1 MGTLPANLNIPN
13 CLNVKFNKPQGKM
26 KIAVLCLVMV
36 LAVVIKAA
44 PMKEDL
50 EINIERRADDRGMN
64 IEGNELQEMNVER
77 RANDQGMNIEGNELQ
92 EMNVERR
99 ANAEAFERLLD
110 ALDMLDTMA
119 KREPRCRGKGCPL
132 YSYG

>member
-50 EINIERRADDRGMN
+50 EI
-64 IEGNELQEMNVER
+64 NVER

-132 YSYG
+132 

>member
-13 CLNVKFNKPQGKM
+13 CLNVNFNKPQGKM

-44 PMKEDL
+44 PMK
-50 EINIERRADDRGMN
+50 DD
-64 IEGNELQEMNVER
+64 QE
-77 RANDQGMNIEGNELQ
+77 MNIEGNELQ

>member
-13 CLNVKFNKPQGKM
+13 CLNVNFNKPQGKM

-44 PMKEDL
+44 PMKEDQ
-50 EINIERRADDRGMN
+50 EINIERRADD
-64 IEGNELQEMNVER
+64 
-77 RANDQGMNIEGNELQ
+77 Q